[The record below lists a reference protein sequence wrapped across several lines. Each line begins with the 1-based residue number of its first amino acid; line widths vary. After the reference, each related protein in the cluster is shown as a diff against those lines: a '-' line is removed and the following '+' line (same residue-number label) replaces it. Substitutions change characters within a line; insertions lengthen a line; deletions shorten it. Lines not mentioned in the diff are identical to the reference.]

1 MYVYMVY
8 HRQQIMT
15 HRNNNFLYNIN
26 TWPRERET
34 GVLFLIL
41 SFGCL

>member
-26 TWPRERET
+26 TWPRERE
-34 GVLFLIL
+34 
-41 SFGCL
+41 S